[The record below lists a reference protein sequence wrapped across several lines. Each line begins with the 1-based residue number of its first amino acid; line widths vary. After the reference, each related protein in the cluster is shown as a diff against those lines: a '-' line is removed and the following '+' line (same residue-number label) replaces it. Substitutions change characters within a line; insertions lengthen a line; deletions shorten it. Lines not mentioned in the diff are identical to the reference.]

1 MTSSLPSRPSSQT
14 RALALAKWSIFAVL
28 ILSYILVYF
37 HRMAPGVVAEYLM
50 AAFQTTGSKLGTLAA
65 LYFMVYACMQIP
77 SGIIADTLGTR
88 VSVIAGNAIAG
99 LGSICFGLAEN
110 FAMACVGR
118 FLVGLGVSVIFVSIM
133 KSNSLWFSERVFG
146 LMSGLALLIGN
157 LGSVLAAGP
166 LAGLLAIFSWRA
178 IFIGIGLLSLLLAV
192 LSLLVVRNRPQDL
205 GFAPVNSMGAAKP
218 DQGGERWWRSLLSVI
233 ATPRIWPGFWVQ
245 FGMIGGLYSFM
256 GLWGVPYLRDVFA
269 IDRALAA
276 EHMTVMLL
284 AFAFGALFFGWFSD
298 RLGRRKGPLLFA
310 VALYVAVW
318 LVLVLLPWRPGLLG
332 MTLFAA
338 MGFAGS
344 GFVLTFA
351 AAKELIDPRLAG
363 MAVSVVNTGCF
374 IGTTLMQPLF
384 GYLADLAWD
393 GRVVGGI
400 RIYAAGDYQRG
411 FYLMLFFAAMAVI
424 GALCLTETRCRN
436 ISGGR

>member
-1 MTSSLPSRPSSQT
+1 MTSSLPQPNPATKKSFT
-14 RALALAKWSIFAVL
+14 MVKWSIFTVL

-50 AAFQTTGSKLGTLAA
+50 AAFATTGSKLGTLAA
-65 LYFMVYACMQIP
+65 LYFIVYACMQIP
-77 SGIIADTLGTR
+77 SGIVADTLGTR
-88 VSVIAGNAIAG
+88 VSLIGGNAIAG
-99 LGSICFGLAEN
+99 IGSLCFGLAES

-133 KSNSLWFSERVFG
+133 KSNSLWFPERVFG
-146 LMSGLALLIGN
+146 LMSGLTLLIGN

-178 IFIGIGLLSLLLAV
+178 IFIGIGGLSLLLAV
-192 LSLLVVRNRPQDL
+192 LSLLMVRNRPQDL
-205 GFAPVNSMGAAKP
+205 GFAPVNASAATAGN
-218 DQGGERWWRSLLSVI
+218 GGERWWRSLLSVL
-233 ATPRIWPGFWVQ
+233 ATRRIWPGFWVQ
-245 FGMIGGLYSFM
+245 LGMIGGLYSFM

-269 IDRALAA
+269 AERGFAA
-276 EHMTVMLL
+276 DHMTVMLL

-298 RLGRRKGPLLFA
+298 RLGRRKAPLLFA
-310 VALYVAVW
+310 VGLYVAVW
-318 LVLVLLPWRPGLLG
+318 LLLVFSPWQPGLLG
-332 MTLFAA
+332 MVLFAA

-351 AAKELIDPRLAG
+351 AAKELIDPRLSG

-374 IGTTLMQPLF
+374 IGTALMQPLF

-393 GRVVGGI
+393 GRIENGI
-400 RIYAAGDYQRG
+400 RVYAAGDYQRG
-411 FYLMLFFAAMAVI
+411 FYLMLVFAAMAVI

-436 ISGGR
+436 ISGER